1 MVSHLTTEAA
11 RSIAEAV
18 PDPEVPVL
26 TLGDLGIIR
35 AVALSD
41 AGVDVTITPTYS
53 GCPAMNAIGMDISLA
68 LTQAGYDAVRIQ
80 TVLSPA
86 WSTDWISA
94 EGHAKLRAF
103 GIAPP
108 HPRGTVLPVA
118 CPHCGA
124 TNTSEIAHF
133 GSTACKALWRCNVC
147 REPFDHF
154 KCH

>member
-1 MVSHLTTEAA
+1 MVSHLSTDAA
-11 RSIAEAV
+11 RRIAEAV

-35 AVALSD
+35 AVALSET
-41 AGVDVTITPTYS
+41 GVDVTITPTYS

-68 LTQAGYDAVRIQ
+68 LGEAGYGAVRIK

-94 EGHAKLRAF
+94 EGHAKLKAF

-108 HPRGTVLPVA
+108 HPRGTDLPVV
-118 CPHCGA
+118 CPHCGSA
-124 TNTSEIAHF
+124 STSEIAHF
-133 GSTACKALWRCNVC
+133 GSTACKALWRCNTC